1 MSSFVRTCPYRR
13 ADASPRSYER
23 VRTNVGTRRYETG
36 DASAQNRGWSRR
48 LPPVRSWGKGGASVN
63 EKKADRRAGSNGGGM
78 PAGTVRRSAGKG
90 TGEHSGTCR
99 TDRRNAPNASADRFP
114 FVPLPS

>member
-36 DASAQNRGWSRR
+36 DASAQNRGWDRW
-48 LPPVRSWGKGGASVN
+48 LPLVRNRGKGGASVG
-63 EKKADRRAGSNGGGM
+63 EKKVDRRAGSNGGGM
-78 PAGTVRRSAGKG
+78 PAGAVRRSAGKG
-90 TGEHSGTCR
+90 RREPGGTCR
-99 TDRRNAPNASADRFP
+99 ADRRNAPDASADRFP